1 MRLGQQSFVYFLA
14 KNAAYV
20 VSFLAVVYFARLV
33 DPSTLGIY
41 YVVIG
46 LLSWLQLPG
55 NMGISSAI
63 KKRVSEGTD
72 ADEHVTAGV
81 IVIGALFVITAAL
94 LFVFRG
100 HVTAY
105 IGADVTEYLVF
116 LLFAGLSYSIVQAVL
131 EGRQLVHVSGL
142 LFPVKVGG
150 RSLLQILLVIA
161 GFELV
166 GMLVGFATGVLVAAV
181 LGATVLALRFRRPA
195 RRHFENIGSFAKYS
209 WLGSVQSRTFN
220 WIDILILNV
229 FVSSALVGSYSVA
242 WNVAAFLNTFGVSV
256 SRSIFPE
263 ISKLST
269 DDGIDSTTHLIEDA
283 LSYAGLMLIPGF
295 IGGLLIGDRVIRL
308 YGAKYVTGT
317 AVLGILIAACLVNGY
332 QRQLLTTFNALDRPD
347 LAFRVNAVFVA
358 SNVVLNVAFVTW
370 FGWIGA
376 AYATLLTVSVATCAS
391 FLLLSRLVT
400 FSVPVT
406 EIGRQWLAAITM
418 GVVIHITEPT
428 IAALEGAIPFG
439 TAVGTICLVA
449 IGAAVYFL
457 TLIGISRQFRTTV
470 GRNLPVDTPW

>member
-1 MRLGQQSFVYFLA
+1 MRVGQQSFVYFLA

-72 ADEHVTAGV
+72 ANEHITAGIIVIGTLFVVTAG
-81 IVIGALFVITAAL
+81 L
-94 LFVFRG
+94 LFAFSEY
-100 HVTAY
+100 VTAY
-105 IGADVTEYLVF
+105 IGADVTEYLVL

-150 RSLLQILLVIA
+150 RSLLQISFVIA
-161 GFELV
+161 GFGLV
-166 GMLVGFATGVLVAAV
+166 GMLAGFAIGVLAAAV
-181 LGATVLALRFRRPA
+181 LGATVLTLRLRRPA
-195 RRHFENIGSFAKYS
+195 RRHFKNIGSFAKYS

-220 WIDILILNV
+220 WIDILLLNV

-269 DDGIDSTTHLIEDA
+269 DNSIDSTTHLIEDA

-308 YGAKYVTGT
+308 YGAEYVTGT

-332 QRQLLTTFNALDRPD
+332 QRQLLTTFNALDRPN

-358 SNVVLNVAFVTW
+358 SNVVLNVVFITQ

-391 FLLLSRLVT
+391 FMLLSRLVT

-406 EIGRQWLAAITM
+406 EIARQWIAAIAM
-418 GVVIHITEPT
+418 GIVIYVVEPMVSP
-428 IAALEGAIPFG
+428 LEGAIPFG
-439 TAVGTICLVA
+439 TTVGTIILVA
-449 IGAAVYFL
+449 IGASIYFL
-457 TLIGISRQFRTTV
+457 TLIGISREFRTTV
-470 GRNLPVDTPW
+470 EQNLPVDEP

>member
-1 MRLGQQSFVYFLA
+1 MRIGQQSFLYFAA

-20 VSFLAVVYFARLV
+20 VSFLAVIYFARLV
-33 DPSTLGIY
+33 DPGTLGIY

-81 IVIGALFVITAAL
+81 IIIGVLFAVTAAL
-94 LFVFRG
+94 LFAFSES
-100 HVTAY
+100 VTAY
-105 IGADVTEYLVF
+105 IGADVTEYLVL

-150 RSLLQILLVIA
+150 RSLLQILFVIA
-161 GFELV
+161 GFGLV
-166 GMLVGFATGVLVAAV
+166 GMLVGFATGVIIAAV
-181 LGATVLALRFRRPA
+181 LGGTMLALRFHRPA
-195 RRHFENIGSFAKYS
+195 RRHFENIGAFAKYS

-295 IGGLLIGDRVIRL
+295 VGGLLIGDRVVRL
-308 YGAKYVTGT
+308 YGAEYVTGT

-332 QRQLLTTFNALDRPD
+332 QRQLLTAFNALDRPD
-347 LAFRVNAVFVA
+347 LAFRVNAVFVV
-358 SNVVLNVAFVTW
+358 SNVALNVAFVTQ

-391 FLLLSRLVT
+391 FVLLSRLVT
-400 FSVPVT
+400 FSAPIM
-406 EIGRQWLAAITM
+406 EIARQW
-418 GVVIHITEPT
+418 
-428 IAALEGAIPFG
+428 IAAAVMGAVIYFAEPSVMPLEGALPFG
-439 TAVGTICLVA
+439 TAVGTIVLVA
-449 IGAAVYFL
+449 TGASVYFL
-457 TLIGISRQFRTTV
+457 VLISISRQFRTTV
-470 GRNLPVDTPW
+470 VRNLPVNV